1 MSFGELQLSDRIYYN
16 IKKTYITNNSFL
28 LIKSTV
34 LFSLPPQVLVI
45 LIFSLIFALTFH
57 EFGHAYVA
65 HLCGDDTA
73 KNAGRMSL
81 NPFVHLDLFGS
92 LMVLAAGFGYAKP
105 VPVSPNNY
113 RVRNADFYV
122 ASAGPLMNLVL
133 GVGAAFLFSFLAKN
147 NLSTLAGVPILELL
161 YLFIFIN
168 FNLCL
173 FNLIPL
179 GPLDGNS
186 VLPHFLPVNLKLRFQ
201 HWNYRYGSQALI
213 GLVVLSMFL
222 PGFSAFSWIA
232 SISKSM
238 INGLL

>member
-1 MSFGELQLSDRIYYN
+1 M
-16 IKKTYITNNSFL
+16 
-28 LIKSTV
+28 
-34 LFSLPPQVLVI
+34 LFSLPPQVLII

-73 KNAGRMSL
+73 KKAGRMSL

-92 LMVLAAGFGYAKP
+92 LMVLIAGFGYAKP
-105 VPVSPNNY
+105 VPVNPHNY

-122 ASAGPLMNLVL
+122 ASAGPLMNLLL
-133 GVGAAFLFSFLAKN
+133 GLGASFLLSFLAKN
-147 NLSTLAGVPILELL
+147 NFSVFAGVPVLELL

-186 VLPHFLPVNLKLRFQ
+186 VFPHFLPADLKIRFQ
-201 HWNYRYGSQALI
+201 NWNYRYGSQTLI
-213 GLVVLSMFL
+213 GLVLLSMFL
-222 PGFSAFSWIA
+222 PGFSAFGWIT
-232 SISKSM
+232 SISRSM

>member
-1 MSFGELQLSDRIYYN
+1 M
-16 IKKTYITNNSFL
+16 
-28 LIKSTV
+28 
-34 LFSLPPQVLVI
+34 LFSLPPQVLI
-45 LIFSLIFALTFH
+45 LLIFSLIFALTFH

-73 KNAGRMSL
+73 KKAGRMSL

-92 LMVLAAGFGYAKP
+92 LMVLIAGFGYARP
-105 VPVSPNNY
+105 VPVNPQNY

-122 ASAGPLMNLVL
+122 ASAGPLMNLLL
-133 GVGAAFLFSFLAKN
+133 GVAAAFLLSYLASN
-147 NLSTLAGVPILELL
+147 NLSMLAGIPVLELL

-186 VLPHFLPVNLKLRFQ
+186 VFPHFLPADLKIRFQ
-201 HWNYRYGSQALI
+201 NWNYRYGSQTLI
-213 GLVVLSMFL
+213 GLVLLSMFL
-222 PGFSAFSWIA
+222 PGFSAFSWIT
-232 SISKSM
+232 SISRSM